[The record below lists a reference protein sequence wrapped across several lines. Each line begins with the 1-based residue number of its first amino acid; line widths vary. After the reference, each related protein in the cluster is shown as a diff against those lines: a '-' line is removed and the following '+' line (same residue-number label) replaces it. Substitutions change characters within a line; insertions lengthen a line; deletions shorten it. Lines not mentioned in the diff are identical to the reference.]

1 MKKTTTRQ
9 KVMDV
14 ASRQFFLK
22 GYNGTSVRD
31 IAGQAAVNVS
41 LISYYFT
48 NKQGLLETL
57 IVDYYEGYIQQL
69 EQRTEDTA
77 CLEPIEQLCE
87 LIEAI
92 LHYKQERHQ
101 LTCLIQRELS
111 LDNQFVRE
119 MLVTYLSKENH
130 LLYNLF
136 RDAVLHIAADNKE
149 IKFLYLQFKGM
160 LQSPYAMPNDWKD
173 FVTFDQSHHYFAKQY
188 SKTVQRWVKM
198 MCAQPLMSV

>member
-14 ASRQFFLK
+14 ACRQFFLK
-22 GYNGTSVRD
+22 GYHGTSVRD
-31 IAGQAAVNVS
+31 IAGEAAVNVS

-57 IVDYYEGYIQQL
+57 IIDYYEDYIGLVEQQADAMDEL
-69 EQRTEDTA
+69 D
-77 CLEPIEQLCE
+77 PIDRLCR
-87 LIEAI
+87 LIEVI
-92 LHYKQERHQ
+92 LHYKQDRHQ

-130 LLYNLF
+130 LLYGLF
-136 RDAVLHIAADNKE
+136 QQVVAPVVREKRDAR
-149 IKFLYLQFKGM
+149 FLFLQFKGM
-160 LQSPYAMPNDWKD
+160 LQAPYAMPHDWKD
-173 FVTFDQSHHYFAKQY
+173 FVTFDQSHSYFAQQY
-188 SKTVQRWVKM
+188 SRTVQKWVQM
-198 MCAQPLMSV
+198 LCNQPVVSV